1 MDRQK
6 LEKANKLIK
15 EIDKYEEVKDF
26 INKKFN
32 PTTKYDEIVNI
43 ENIRIFKSNNGYID
57 FKIDRELSDKILSTI
72 NTFIEKN
79 IDKLNKEFREL

>member
-15 EIDKYEEVKDF
+15 EINKYEEVNDF

-43 ENIRIFKSNNGYID
+43 DNIRIFKSNNGYLD
-57 FKIDRELSDKILSTI
+57 FKIDRELSDKILLI
-72 NTFIEKN
+72 IGIFLKENIEE
-79 IDKLNKEFREL
+79 LNKEFEEL

>member
-43 ENIRIFKSNNGYID
+43 ENIRIFKSNNGYLD
-57 FKIDRELSDKILSTI
+57 FKIDRELSDKILSI
-72 NTFIEKN
+72 IGIFLKENIEE
-79 IDKLNKEFREL
+79 LNKEFKEL

>member
-15 EIDKYEEVKDF
+15 EINKYEEVKDF

-43 ENIRIFKSNNGYID
+43 ENIRIFKSNNGYLD
-57 FKIDRELSDKILSTI
+57 FKIDRELSDKILLI
-72 NTFIEKN
+72 IGIFLKENIEG
-79 IDKLNKEFREL
+79 LNKEFEEL

>member
-32 PTTKYDEIVNI
+32 LTTKYDEIVNI
-43 ENIRIFKSNNGYID
+43 ENIRIFKSNNGYRD
-57 FKIDRELSDKILSTI
+57 FEIDRELSDKILSTI
-72 NTFIEKN
+72 NTFIKEK
-79 IDKLNKEFREL
+79 IEKLNKEFREL

>member
-6 LEKANKLIK
+6 LEKANKLIR

-32 PTTKYDEIVNI
+32 PTTQYDDIVNI
-43 ENIRIFKSNNGYID
+43 ENIRIFKGNNGYLD
-57 FKIDRELSDKILSTI
+57 FKIDRELSDKILLI
-72 NTFIEKN
+72 IDIFLKENIE
-79 IDKLNKEFREL
+79 KLNKEFEEL

>member
-26 INKKFN
+26 FNKKFN

-43 ENIRIFKSNNGYID
+43 ENIRIFKSNNGYLD
-57 FKIDRELSDKILSTI
+57 FKIDRELSDKILLI
-72 NTFIEKN
+72 IGIFLKENIE
-79 IDKLNKEFREL
+79 KLNKEFEEL

>member
-32 PTTKYDEIVNI
+32 STTKYDEIVNI
-43 ENIRIFKSNNGYID
+43 ENIRILKTNNGYLD
-57 FKIDRELSDKILSTI
+57 FKIDRELSDKILLI
-72 NTFIEKN
+72 IGIFLKENIEE
-79 IDKLNKEFREL
+79 LNKEFEEL

>member
-57 FKIDRELSDKILSTI
+57 FKIDRELSDKILSI
-72 NTFIEKN
+72 IGIFLKENIEE
-79 IDKLNKEFREL
+79 LNKEFEEL

>member
-1 MDRQK
+1 MDREK

-32 PTTKYDEIVNI
+32 QTTKYDEIVNI
-43 ENIRIFKSNNGYID
+43 ENIRIFKSNNGYLD
-57 FKIDRELSDKILSTI
+57 FKIDRELSDKILLI
-72 NTFIEKN
+72 IGIFLKENIEE
-79 IDKLNKEFREL
+79 LNKEFEEL

>member
-57 FKIDRELSDKILSTI
+57 FKIDREISDKILLI
-72 NTFIEKN
+72 IGIFLKENIEE
-79 IDKLNKEFREL
+79 LNKEFEEL

>member
-1 MDRQK
+1 MDRK
-6 LEKANKLIK
+6 NLEEANKLIK

-43 ENIRIFKSNNGYID
+43 ENIRIFKSNNGYLD
-57 FKIDRELSDKILSTI
+57 FKIDRELSDKILLI
-72 NTFIEKN
+72 IGIFLKENIE
-79 IDKLNKEFREL
+79 KLNKEFEEL

>member
-15 EIDKYEEVKDF
+15 AIDEYEEVKDF

-57 FKIDRELSDKILSTI
+57 FKIDRELSDKILLI
-72 NTFIEKN
+72 IGIFLKENIEE
-79 IDKLNKEFREL
+79 LNKEFEEL

>member
-15 EIDKYEEVKDF
+15 DIDKYEEVKDF

-43 ENIRIFKSNNGYID
+43 NNIRIFKSNNGYLD
-57 FKIDRELSDKILSTI
+57 FKIDRELSDKILLI
-72 NTFIEKN
+72 IGIFLKENIEE
-79 IDKLNKEFREL
+79 LNKEFEEL

>member
-6 LEKANKLIK
+6 LEKTNKLIK

-43 ENIRIFKSNNGYID
+43 ENIRIFKSNNGYLD
-57 FKIDRELSDKILSTI
+57 FKIDRELSDKILLI
-72 NTFIEKN
+72 IGIFLKENIEE
-79 IDKLNKEFREL
+79 LNKEFEEL

>member
-26 INKKFN
+26 IIKKFN
-32 PTTKYDEIVNI
+32 PNTKYDEIVNV
-43 ENIRIFKSNNGYID
+43 ENIRIFKSNKGYLD
-57 FKIDRELSDKILSTI
+57 FKIDRELSDKILLI
-72 NTFIEKN
+72 IDIFLKENIE
-79 IDKLNKEFREL
+79 KLNKEFEEL

>member
-6 LEKANKLIK
+6 LEEANKLIK

-43 ENIRIFKSNNGYID
+43 ENIRIFKSNNGYLD
-57 FKIDRELSDKILSTI
+57 FKIDRELSDKILLI
-72 NTFIEKN
+72 IGIFLKENIE
-79 IDKLNKEFREL
+79 KLNKEFEEL

>member
-1 MDRQK
+1 MNRQK

-32 PTTKYDEIVNI
+32 PTTQYDDIVNI
-43 ENIRIFKSNNGYID
+43 ENIRIFKGNNGYLD
-57 FKIDRELSDKILSTI
+57 FKIDRELSDKILLI
-72 NTFIEKN
+72 IGIFLKENIEE
-79 IDKLNKEFREL
+79 LNKEFEEL

>member
-15 EIDKYEEVKDF
+15 EIDKYEEVNDF

-43 ENIRIFKSNNGYID
+43 ENIRIFISNNGYLD
-57 FKIDRELSDKILSTI
+57 FKIDRELSDKILLI
-72 NTFIEKN
+72 IGIFLKENIEE
-79 IDKLNKEFREL
+79 LNKEFEEL

>member
-32 PTTKYDEIVNI
+32 PTKKYDEIVNI
-43 ENIRIFKSNNGYID
+43 ENIRIFKGNNGYLD
-57 FKIDRELSDKILSTI
+57 FKIDRELSDKILLI
-72 NTFIEKN
+72 IGIFLKENIEE
-79 IDKLNKEFREL
+79 LNKEFEEL

>member
-15 EIDKYEEVKDF
+15 EIDKYEEVKNF

-32 PTTKYDEIVNI
+32 PTIKYDEIVNI
-43 ENIRIFKSNNGYID
+43 ENIRIFKSNNGYLD
-57 FKIDRELSDKILSTI
+57 FKIDRELSDKILLI
-72 NTFIEKN
+72 IGIFLKEKIE
-79 IDKLNKEFREL
+79 KLNKEFEEL

>member
-15 EIDKYEEVKDF
+15 AIDKYEEVKDF

-57 FKIDRELSDKILSTI
+57 FKIDRELSDKILLI
-72 NTFIEKN
+72 IGIFLKENIEE
-79 IDKLNKEFREL
+79 LNKEFEEL

>member
-32 PTTKYDEIVNI
+32 HTTKYDEIVNI
-43 ENIRIFKSNNGYID
+43 ENIRIFKSNNGYLD
-57 FKIDRELSDKILSTI
+57 FKIDRELSDKILLI
-72 NTFIEKN
+72 IGIFLKENIEE
-79 IDKLNKEFREL
+79 LNKEFEEL

>member
-15 EIDKYEEVKDF
+15 EIDEYEEVKDF

-43 ENIRIFKSNNGYID
+43 ENIRIFKSNNGYLD
-57 FKIDRELSDKILSTI
+57 FKIDRELSDKILLI
-72 NTFIEKN
+72 IGIFLKENIEE
-79 IDKLNKEFREL
+79 LNKEFEEL

>member
-26 INKKFN
+26 IIKKFN
-32 PTTKYDEIVNI
+32 PNTKYDEIVNV
-43 ENIRIFKSNNGYID
+43 ENIRIFKSNNGYRD
-57 FKIDRELSDKILSTI
+57 FKIDRELSDKILLI
-72 NTFIEKN
+72 IDIFLKENIE
-79 IDKLNKEFREL
+79 KLNKEFEEL

>member
-15 EIDKYEEVKDF
+15 EIDKYEEVNDF

-43 ENIRIFKSNNGYID
+43 ENIRIFKSNNGYLD
-57 FKIDRELSDKILSTI
+57 FKIDRELSDKILLI
-72 NTFIEKN
+72 IGIFLKENIEE
-79 IDKLNKEFREL
+79 LNKEFEEL

>member
-43 ENIRIFKSNNGYID
+43 ENIRIFKSNNGYLD
-57 FKIDRELSDKILSTI
+57 FKIDRELSDKILLI
-72 NTFIEKN
+72 IGILLKENIE
-79 IDKLNKEFREL
+79 KLNKEFEEL

>member
-32 PTTKYDEIVNI
+32 STTKYDEIVNI
-43 ENIRIFKSNNGYID
+43 ENIRIFKSNNGYLD
-57 FKIDRELSDKILSTI
+57 FKIDRELSDKILLI
-72 NTFIEKN
+72 IGIFLKENIEE
-79 IDKLNKEFREL
+79 LNKEFEEL

>member
-15 EIDKYEEVKDF
+15 AIDEYEEVKDF

-43 ENIRIFKSNNGYID
+43 ENIRIFKSNNGYRD
-57 FKIDRELSDKILSTI
+57 FEIDRELSDKILSTI
-72 NTFIEKN
+72 NTFIKEK
-79 IDKLNKEFREL
+79 IEKLNKEFREL

>member
-15 EIDKYEEVKDF
+15 EIDKYEEVNDF

-43 ENIRIFKSNNGYID
+43 ENIRIFKSNNGYRD
-57 FKIDRELSDKILSTI
+57 FEIDRELSDKILSTI
-72 NTFIEKN
+72 NTFIKEK
-79 IDKLNKEFREL
+79 IEKLNKEFREL

>member
-43 ENIRIFKSNNGYID
+43 ENIRIFKSNNGYLD
-57 FKIDRELSDKILSTI
+57 FKIDRELSDKILLI
-72 NTFIEKN
+72 IGIFLKEN
-79 IDKLNKEFREL
+79 IDELNKEFEEL

>member
-1 MDRQK
+1 MDWQK

-43 ENIRIFKSNNGYID
+43 ENIRIFKSNNGYLD
-57 FKIDRELSDKILSTI
+57 FKIDRELSDKILLI
-72 NTFIEKN
+72 IGIFLKENIEE
-79 IDKLNKEFREL
+79 LNKEFEEL

>member
-15 EIDKYEEVKDF
+15 EINKYEEVKDF

-43 ENIRIFKSNNGYID
+43 ENIRIFKSNNGYRD
-57 FKIDRELSDKILSTI
+57 FEIDRELSDKILLI
-72 NTFIEKN
+72 IGIFLKENIEE
-79 IDKLNKEFREL
+79 LNKEFKEL

>member
-1 MDRQK
+1 MDMQK

-15 EIDKYEEVKDF
+15 EINKYEEVNDF

-43 ENIRIFKSNNGYID
+43 ENIRIFKSNNGYLD
-57 FKIDRELSDKILSTI
+57 FKIDRELSDKILLI
-72 NTFIEKN
+72 IGMFLKENIEE
-79 IDKLNKEFREL
+79 LNKEFEEL

>member
-32 PTTKYDEIVNI
+32 STTKYDEIVNI
-43 ENIRIFKSNNGYID
+43 ENIRIFKSNNGYLD
-57 FKIDRELSDKILSTI
+57 FKIDRELSDKILLI
-72 NTFIEKN
+72 IGIFLKEKIEE
-79 IDKLNKEFREL
+79 LNKEFEEL

>member
-43 ENIRIFKSNNGYID
+43 DNIRIFKSNNGYLD
-57 FKIDRELSDKILSTI
+57 FKIDRELSDKILLI
-72 NTFIEKN
+72 IGIFLKENIEE
-79 IDKLNKEFREL
+79 LNKEFEEL